1 MRHADSAPS
10 VYGNSIL
17 WLSGFAKQ
25 KIVKYESFIGGKLL
39 SHSIELLYTEGGE
52 SACLIGWRDTPYSRT
67 RGRGEVLGEARVA
80 EACAHSHPVI
90 PDG

>member
-25 KIVKYESFIGGKLL
+25 KIMRYGSFIGGKLL
-39 SHSIELLYTEGGE
+39 SHSIELPYTEGAE
-52 SACLIGWRDTPYSRT
+52 SACLISRRDSALWVIGRAPTDDGRALQMTPGPYR
-67 RGRGEVLGEARVA
+67 
-80 EACAHSHPVI
+80 
-90 PDG
+90 